1 MTGRTGTTPAA
12 AARTAPGSAVWAAR
26 TADESLELLGSRTT
40 GLTGAEVGVHRAES
54 GSNAIPP
61 HRANALA
68 VLGRQFRNTVL
79 LLLLGTAV
87 VAAVVGDVTDAV
99 IIGVILAASVG
110 LGFANEYAAERATAR
125 LQDSLTQSAVVTR
138 GGAVVSIP
146 VTELVPGDIV
156 HLSLGCRIPADLRL
170 LATSG
175 LSCDESV
182 LSGESLPSE
191 KDAAPVAAA
200 TAIPDL
206 ASIAFLG
213 TIVRAGSGTGVVI
226 AIGAGTE
233 IGRLAAGL
241 GRRMPETSFQAGLRR
256 FSLLLVWIAVALVA
270 TVLLTGTL
278 LGRPLLESVL
288 FALAIAVGVT
298 PQLLPAVVNTSLAA
312 GARRL
317 AKQKVLVKRLVC
329 IEDLG
334 NIQVL
339 ITDKTG
345 TLTIGSMNFQR
356 ALDTT
361 GAAAPELVGL
371 AAATVTDAGAGSGTT
386 DALDAAL
393 VAAAGSAADSVA
405 GSAGGASAAIVLA
418 QLPFDHGRRMASALV
433 DIGIGPDT
441 GRLLITK
448 GAPENVL
455 GRCVDVPAGA
465 AAVARRELDR
475 GARLIAIASKPMA
488 GAAGLVPGDESGLRL
503 RGFLVFADPA
513 RPEARASLARLSG
526 LGIRLVIA
534 TGDHPAV
541 AAEVAR
547 SLGMDA
553 GTPLTGEQ
561 IDDLDDRALTD
572 ALRHCGIVARVSPE
586 QKERVVSLLR
596 AGGQTVGFLGDG
608 VNDSLALHSADVGIS
623 VDTATDVAKDAA
635 DIVLLEK
642 SLDVIADGVAEGRR
656 IFANTLK
663 YVFMAASGNFG
674 NMISAAAASAFLPF
688 LPMLPGQ
695 ILLGN
700 LLYDASQLTIS
711 SDRVDPAAVR
721 APARWDIAAIGRFML
736 IFGPLSSFFDLATFA
751 LLIGVFHADATQ
763 FRTGWFIESL
773 VSQTLVVL
781 IVRTRRYPFVRSRP
795 GPALVA
801 ALVGV
806 IAIAVALPFSP
817 LGPVLGFETP
827 DAGLLPAIA
836 GVVVAYLVVAD
847 LAKFLFF
854 REESRRATP
863 HPHQA
868 RRLRRAL
875 SGFTR

>member
-1 MTGRTGTTPAA
+1 VTVATKSAA
-12 AARTAPGSAVWAAR
+12 PAPGVARSAAWAAR
-26 TADESLELLGSRTT
+26 SGAEALTLLESRPA
-40 GLTGAEVGVHRAES
+40 GLTAAEVASHRAES
-54 GSNAIPP
+54 GSNSIPP
-61 HRANALA
+61 HRANALS
-68 VLGRQFRNTVL
+68 VLARQFRNTVL
-79 LLLLGTAV
+79 LLLLGTAI
-87 VAAVVGDVTDAV
+87 VAAVVGDVTDAA

-125 LQDSLTQSAVVTR
+125 LQDSLTQSAAVTR
-138 GGAVVSIP
+138 DGVVVSIP

-170 LATSG
+170 LTASG

-191 KDAAPVAAA
+191 KDPAPVTTG

-206 ASIAFLG
+206 SSIAFLG
-213 TIVRAGSGTGVVI
+213 TIVRAGSGTGVVV
-226 AIGAGTE
+226 AIGATTE

-256 FSLLLVWIAVALVA
+256 FSLLLVWVAVALVA

-345 TLTIGSMNFQR
+345 TLTVGSMTFER
-356 ALDTT
+356 ALD
-361 GAAAPELVGL
+361 AAGGDAPELVGL
-371 AAATVTDAGAGSGTT
+371 AASTVTDAGAGSGTT

-393 VAAAGSAADSVA
+393 VAAAGTPT
-405 GSAGGASAAIVLA
+405 GSVLA
-418 QLPFDHGRRMASALV
+418 QLPFDHERRMASALV
-433 DIGIGPDT
+433 EPGT
-441 GRLLITK
+441 TAGRVLVTK

-455 GRCVDVPAGA
+455 ALCVDVPAGA
-465 AAVARRELDR
+465 AAVAQGELDR
-475 GARLIAIASKPMA
+475 GARLIAVASKPMP
-488 GAAGLVPGDESGLRL
+488 GASALAPADESGLRL
-503 RGFLVFADPA
+503 LGFLVFADPT
-513 RPEARASLARLSG
+513 RPEARASLARLSE

-541 AAEVAR
+541 ATEVAR

-561 IDDLDDRALTD
+561 IDALDDRELAD
-572 ALRHCGIVARVSPE
+572 ALRRCGIVARVSPE
-586 QKERVVSLLR
+586 QKERVVTLLR

-711 SDRVDPAAVR
+711 SDRVDPATVR

-736 IFGPLSSFFDLATFA
+736 IFGPLSSLFDLATFA
-751 LLIGVFHADATQ
+751 LLIGAFHADATQ

-781 IVRTRRYPFVRSRP
+781 IIRTRRYPFVRSRP
-795 GPALVA
+795 GIALMA
-801 ALVGV
+801 ALLGV
-806 IAIAVALPFSP
+806 VVIAVALPFSP

-827 DAGLLPAIA
+827 DAGLLWAIA
-836 GVVVAYLVVAD
+836 GIVVAYLAVAD

-854 REESRRATP
+854 REEARRGEP

-875 SGFTR
+875 GGFTR

>member
-1 MTGRTGTTPAA
+1 
-12 AARTAPGSAVWAAR
+12 
-26 TADESLELLGSRTT
+26 
-40 GLTGAEVGVHRAES
+40 
-54 GSNAIPP
+54 
-61 HRANALA
+61 
-68 VLGRQFRNTVL
+68 VL
-79 LLLLGTAV
+79 LLLLGTAI
-87 VAAVVGDVTDAV
+87 VAAAVGDVTDAV
-99 IIGVILAASVG
+99 IISVILLASVG

-138 GGAVVSIP
+138 GGATVSIP

-156 HLSLGCRIPADLRL
+156 HLSLGCRVPADLRL
-170 LATSG
+170 LTTSG

-182 LSGESLPSE
+182 LSGESMPSE
-191 KDAAPVAAA
+191 KDPASVAAV

-206 ASIAFLG
+206 SSIAFLG
-213 TIVRAGSGTGVVI
+213 TIVRA
-226 AIGAGTE
+226 
-233 IGRLAAGL
+233 AGL
-241 GRRMPETSFQAGLRR
+241 GRRMPETAFQSGLRR
-256 FSLLLVWIAVALVA
+256 FSLLLVWVAVALVG
-270 TVLLTGTL
+270 TVLLTGAL
-278 LGRPLLESVL
+278 LGRPLLSSVL

-345 TLTIGSMNFQR
+345 TLTLGSMSFER
-356 ALDTT
+356 ALDAS
-361 GAAAPELVGL
+361 GADAPELVAL

-393 VAAAGSAADSVA
+393 IAAAGVPA
-405 GSAGGASAAIVLA
+405 GTVLA
-418 QLPFDHGRRMASALV
+418 QLPFDHERRMASALV
-433 DIGIGPDT
+433 ELGSDA
-441 GRLLITK
+441 GRLLLTK

-455 GRCVDVPAGA
+455 ARCVEVPAGA
-465 AAVARRELDR
+465 AAVAQRELDR
-475 GARLIAIASKPMA
+475 GARLIAIASKPMS
-488 GAAGLVPGDESGLRL
+488 GAAALVPGDESGLRL

-513 RPEARASLARLSG
+513 RPEARASLARLSE
-526 LGIRLVIA
+526 LGIRLIIA

-553 GTPLTGEQ
+553 GTPLTGAQ
-561 IDDLDDRALTD
+561 IDALDDRDLTEALTQ
-572 ALRHCGIVARVSPE
+572 CGIVARVSPE

-674 NMISAAAASAFLPF
+674 NMISAAVASAFLPF
-688 LPMLPGQ
+688 LPLLPGQ

-711 SDRVDPAAVR
+711 SDRVDAASVR
-721 APARWDIAAIGRFML
+721 APARWDIASIGRFML
-736 IFGPLSSFFDLATFA
+736 IFGPLSSLFDLATFA
-751 LLIGVFHADATQ
+751 LLLGVFHADAAQ

-781 IVRTRRYPFVRSRP
+781 IIRTRRYPFVRSRP
-795 GPALVA
+795 GLALVA
-801 ALVGV
+801 ALTGV
-806 IAIAVALPFSP
+806 IVIAVALPFSP

-827 DAGLLPAIA
+827 DAGLLLAIA

-854 REESRRATP
+854 REEARRVAP
-863 HPHQA
+863 HPHLT
-868 RRLRRAL
+868 RRLRRAIG
-875 SGFTR
+875 GFSR

>member
-1 MTGRTGTTPAA
+1 VSGRAAPLAPADP
-12 AARTAPGSAVWAAR
+12 APGSAVWAAR
-26 TADESLELLGSRTT
+26 SGAESLALLGSRTG
-40 GLTGAEVGVHRAES
+40 GLTAAEVDAHRAES
-54 GSNAIPP
+54 GANAIPP
-61 HRANALA
+61 HRANAFA

-79 LLLLGTAV
+79 LLLLGTAI
-87 VAAVVGDVTDAV
+87 VAAVVGDTTDAV

-125 LQDSLTQSAVVTR
+125 LQDSLTQSAAVTR
-138 GGAVVSIP
+138 DGVVVSIP

-156 HLSLGCRIPADLRL
+156 HLSLGCRVPADLRL
-170 LATSG
+170 LTSSG

-191 KDAAPVAAA
+191 KDAAPVGSA

-213 TIVRAGSGTGVVI
+213 TIVRAGSGTGVVV

-241 GRRMPETSFQAGLRR
+241 GKRMPETSFQAGLRR
-256 FSLLLVWIAVALVA
+256 FSLLLVWVAAALVA

-345 TLTIGSMNFQR
+345 TLTEGSMSFQR
-356 ALDTT
+356 ALDAT
-361 GAAAPELVGL
+361 GADAPGLVAL
-371 AAATVTDAGAGSGTT
+371 AASTVTDAGAGSGTT

-393 VAAAGSAADSVA
+393 LAAAGNAGDSVR
-405 GSAGGASAAIVLA
+405 GSVLA
-418 QLPFDHGRRMASALV
+418 QLPFDHERRMASALV
-433 DIGIGPDT
+433 DGGLDAGPGT

-455 GRCVDVPAGA
+455 AHCVDVPAEA
-465 AAVARRELDR
+465 AAVAQRELDR
-475 GARLIAIASKPMA
+475 GARLIAIASKPMPEA
-488 GAAGLVPGDESGLRL
+488 SALEAGDESGLTL
-503 RGFLVFADPA
+503 RGFLVFADPP
-513 RPEARASLARLSG
+513 RPEARASLARLSE

-547 SLGMDA
+547 SLAMEA

-561 IDDLDDRALTD
+561 IDALDDRALD
-572 ALRHCGIVARVSPE
+572 EALRDCGIVARVSPE

-642 SLDVIADGVAEGRR
+642 SLDVIANGVAEGRR

-736 IFGPLSSFFDLATFA
+736 IFGPLSSFFDLTTFA

-781 IVRTRRYPFVRSRP
+781 IIRTRRYPFVRSRP
-795 GPALVA
+795 GLALMA
-801 ALVGV
+801 ALAAVV
-806 IAIAVALPFSP
+806 VIAVALPFSP
-817 LGPVLGFETP
+817 LGTFLGFETP
-827 DAGLLPAIA
+827 EAGLLLAVA
-836 GVVVAYLVVAD
+836 GVVVAYLVIAD

-854 REESRRATP
+854 REESRRATA
-863 HPHQA
+863 HPHQI

-875 SGFTR
+875 GGFTR

>member
-1 MTGRTGTTPAA
+1 MSGRGTPAA
-12 AARTAPGSAVWAAR
+12 AAAALAEPGSAVWAAR
-26 TADESLELLGSRTT
+26 TAAESLALLGSRAT
-40 GLTGAEVGVHRAES
+40 GLTGAEVETRGAES
-54 GSNAIPP
+54 GPNSSPP
-61 HRANALA
+61 HRANTLA

-87 VAAVVGDVTDAV
+87 VAAAVGDVTDAV

-125 LQDSLTQSAVVTR
+125 LQDSLTQSAVVR
-138 GGAVVSIP
+138 RDGAVVSIP

-156 HLSLGCRIPADLRL
+156 HLSLGCRVPADLRL
-170 LATSG
+170 LTTSA

-191 KDAAPVAAA
+191 KDAAPVATA
-200 TAIPDL
+200 TAISDL

-213 TIVRAGSGTGVVI
+213 TIVRAGSGTGVVV
-226 AIGAGTE
+226 AIGSGTE

-256 FSLLLVWIAVALVA
+256 FSLLLVWVAVALVA

-317 AKQKVLVKRLVC
+317 AKQRVLVKRLVC

-345 TLTIGSMNFQR
+345 TLTIGSMTFER
-356 ALDTT
+356 ALDAA
-361 GAAAPELVGL
+361 GADAPELVAL
-371 AAATVTDAGAGSGTT
+371 AASAVTDAGAGSGTT
-386 DALDAAL
+386 DALDTAL
-393 VAAAGSAADSVA
+393 VAAAPPGIPTATTV
-405 GSAGGASAAIVLA
+405 IA
-418 QLPFDHGRRMASALV
+418 QLPFDHERRMASTLVASADGSAL
-433 DIGIGPDT
+433 
-441 GRLLITK
+441 LLTK
-448 GAPENVL
+448 GAPESVL
-455 GRCVDVPAGA
+455 AWCVDVPASA
-465 AAVARRELDR
+465 AAIAQRELDR

-488 GAAGLVPGDESGLRL
+488 GATTLAPGDESGLTL
-503 RGFLVFADPA
+503 RGFLIFADPA

-547 SLGMDA
+547 SLGMEA

-561 IDDLDDRALTD
+561 IDALDDRALAE
-572 ALRHCGIVARVSPE
+572 ALRDCRIVARVSPE
-586 QKERVVSLLR
+586 QKERVVTLLR

-781 IVRTRRYPFVRSRP
+781 IIRTRRYPFVRSRP
-795 GPALVA
+795 GLALMA
-801 ALVGV
+801 ALLGV
-806 IAIAVALPFSP
+806 VVVAVALPFSP

-827 DAGLLPAIA
+827 DAGLLLAIA
-836 GVVVAYLVVAD
+836 GIVVAYLVVAD

-854 REESRRATP
+854 REEASRAAP

-875 SGFTR
+875 SGFSR

>member
-1 MTGRTGTTPAA
+1 MT
-12 AARTAPGSAVWAAR
+12 TAVVPSSSALTASDSASWAAR
-26 TADESLELLGSRTT
+26 SDLESLTLLGSRTT
-40 GLTGAEVGVHRAES
+40 GLTDPEVETHRAES
-54 GSNAIPP
+54 GANAIPP

-79 LLLLGTAV
+79 LLLLGTAI
-87 VAAVVGDVTDAV
+87 VAAAVGDVTDAV
-99 IIGVILAASVG
+99 IITVILLASVG

-138 GGAVVSIP
+138 NGVTVSIP
-146 VTELVPGDIV
+146 ITELVPGDIV
-156 HLSLGCRIPADLRL
+156 HLSLGCRVPADLRL
-170 LATSG
+170 LTTSG

-191 KDAAPVAAA
+191 KDPASVTTA
-200 TAIPDL
+200 TTIPDL
-206 ASIAFLG
+206 SSIAFLG

-226 AIGAGTE
+226 AIGARTE

-241 GRRMPETSFQAGLRR
+241 GKRMPETSFQAGLRR
-256 FSLLLVWIAVALVA
+256 FSLLLVWVAVALVA

-278 LGRPLLESVL
+278 LGRPLLSSVL

-345 TLTIGSMNFQR
+345 TLTLGSMTFER
-356 ALDTT
+356 ALDAA
-361 GAAAPELVGL
+361 GADAPDLVAL
-371 AAATVTDAGAGSGTT
+371 AASTITDAGAGTGTT

-393 VAAAGSAADSVA
+393 VAAGGAPAGSL
-405 GSAGGASAAIVLA
+405 LA
-418 QLPFDHGRRMASALV
+418 QLPFDHERRMASALV
-433 DIGIGPDT
+433 ELESSA

-455 GRCVDVPAGA
+455 AHCVNVPASA
-465 AAVARRELDR
+465 AAVAQGELDR
-475 GARLIAIASKPMA
+475 GARLIAIASKAMP
-488 GAAGLVPGDESGLRL
+488 GATALSPGDESGLQL

-513 RPEARASLARLSG
+513 RPEARASLERLSE

-547 SLGMDA
+547 TLGMDA

-561 IDDLDDRALTD
+561 IDALDDRALSE
-572 ALRHCGIVARVSPE
+572 ALRDCGIVARVSPE

-642 SLDVIADGVAEGRR
+642 SLAVIADGVAEGRR

-736 IFGPLSSFFDLATFA
+736 VFGPLSSFFDLATFA
-751 LLIGVFHADATQ
+751 LLIGAFHADATQ

-781 IVRTRRYPFVRSRP
+781 IIRTRRYPFVRSRP
-795 GPALVA
+795 GWALMA
-801 ALVGV
+801 SLLGV
-806 IAIAVALPFSP
+806 VAIAVVLPFSP

-827 DAGLLPAIA
+827 DAGLLLAIA
-836 GVVVAYLVVAD
+836 GIVAAYLVIAD

-854 REESRRATP
+854 REESRRAAA
-863 HPHQA
+863 HPHVA

-875 SGFTR
+875 GGVSR

>member
-1 MTGRTGTTPAA
+1 MSGRGTPAA
-12 AARTAPGSAVWAAR
+12 AAAALAEPGSAVWAAR
-26 TADESLELLGSRTT
+26 TAAESLALLGSRAT
-40 GLTGAEVGVHRAES
+40 GLTGAEVETRGAES
-54 GSNAIPP
+54 GPNSIPP

-87 VAAVVGDVTDAV
+87 VAAAVGDVTDAV

-125 LQDSLTQSAVVTR
+125 LQDSLTQSAVVR
-138 GGAVVSIP
+138 RDGAVVSIP

-156 HLSLGCRIPADLRL
+156 HLSLGCRVPADLRL
-170 LATSG
+170 LTTSA

-191 KDAAPVAAA
+191 KDAAPVATA
-200 TAIPDL
+200 TAISDL

-213 TIVRAGSGTGVVI
+213 TIVRAGSGTGVVV
-226 AIGAGTE
+226 AIGSGTE

-256 FSLLLVWIAVALVA
+256 FSLLLVWVAVALVA

-317 AKQKVLVKRLVC
+317 AKQRVLVKRLVC

-345 TLTIGSMNFQR
+345 TLTIGSMTFER
-356 ALDTT
+356 ALDAA
-361 GAAAPELVGL
+361 GADAPELVAL
-371 AAATVTDAGAGSGTT
+371 AASAVTDAGAGSGTT

-393 VAAAGSAADSVA
+393 VAAAPPGIPTATTV
-405 GSAGGASAAIVLA
+405 IA
-418 QLPFDHGRRMASALV
+418 QLPFDHERRMASTLVASADGSAL
-433 DIGIGPDT
+433 
-441 GRLLITK
+441 LLTK
-448 GAPENVL
+448 GAPESVL
-455 GRCVDVPAGA
+455 AWCVDVPASA
-465 AAVARRELDR
+465 AAIAQRELDR

-488 GAAGLVPGDESGLRL
+488 GATTLAPGDESGLTL
-503 RGFLVFADPA
+503 RGFLIFADPA

-547 SLGMDA
+547 SLGMEA

-561 IDDLDDRALTD
+561 IDALDDRALAE
-572 ALRHCGIVARVSPE
+572 ALRDCGIVARVSPE
-586 QKERVVSLLR
+586 QKERVVTLLR

-781 IVRTRRYPFVRSRP
+781 IIRTRRYPFVRSRP
-795 GPALVA
+795 GLALMA
-801 ALVGV
+801 ALLGV
-806 IAIAVALPFSP
+806 VVVAVALPFSP

-827 DAGLLPAIA
+827 DAGLLLAIA
-836 GVVVAYLVVAD
+836 GIVVAYLVVAD

-854 REESRRATP
+854 REEASRAAP

-875 SGFTR
+875 SGFSR